1 MQYFLKMI
9 RNNSGYTYYFVL
21 IILLLSSC
29 TITRKV
35 PEGKYYLGANT
46 FEVKGGNFNKVEKST
61 LKQRFVNQLDDSSQT
76 KVKDVLFV
84 LHFITRPPVFD
95 TSFAGISARNIEAS
109 MYHIGYYGAS
119 STYRADTIG
128 KKVNVHYIVNAG
140 NPTLIDTVSYFLKKP
155 DIQEIVNN
163 SLDKTTLEADKPIT
177 KLAVTGE
184 ISRIVDTLR
193 NHGYYKFT
201 SAELRVR
208 GDTTIAALTRI
219 GDNPFEDLLLLAEAQ
234 AQKDSPKIKLAV
246 VLNPTTDSS
255 KLEQYRIR
263 NIYVLPD
270 FTPADKLTDS
280 FGISERKNS
289 HYILRYHEWLF
300 KVSFLARTIPLRS
313 GDIFSQKKYNET
325 LSNISKAGVWQ
336 SSNIRVIEV
345 PDSNVV
351 DLVIELIPSKKYGF
365 EASLEASY
373 SAVTSTSN
381 ALAGNLFGIST
392 NFSLTNRNIAK
403 QAIRMT
409 HSVRAGIELNNKNR
423 TNTSLINST
432 ELSYR
437 NNITL
442 PKLLTPFA
450 GLNNNRDKKGETFI
464 NTSLAFNNRLG
475 LFNSQN
481 INLNYGFTLKG
492 INERKWSFR
501 LLNAEFSYLFN
512 ETPTFQTIIDQNPF
526 LRYAY
531 NTAFIFG
538 TGASYSSVYR
548 NPTHL
553 TSLSKERVFNVN
565 FEESGLTIGRIL
577 PILKKYKRNFFKTD
591 FEYKYT
597 VTYPQTALA
606 FRMFL
611 GVGIPVGKKD
621 TTLPFFKQYFG
632 GGSNS
637 MRGWPVRGIGLGG
650 QKLAD
655 LTTNNTFNN
664 RTGDLQFETNLE
676 YRYIISR
683 IIPNTLTLGGAVF
696 VDAGNIWNIKNTT
709 PGFTDSAQFKFQNFY
724 KQLGV
729 SAGTGFRLDFNYFVL
744 RLDLGFRFKRP
755 ETSYIN
761 DGWHIPNIGFGD
773 AFKKLFS
780 GSFDNRKWR
789 YENFNFTIGINY
801 PF

>member
-1 MQYFLKMI
+1 MRYFLKMI
-9 RNNSGYTYYFVL
+9 RNKNGYLYYFVV
-21 IILLLSSC
+21 IMLLLSSC

-35 PEGKYYLGANT
+35 PEGKYYLGANS
-46 FEVKGGNFNKVEKST
+46 FEVKGGNFNKVEKSA
-61 LKQRFVNQLDDSSQT
+61 LKQRFNNQLEDSSQT
-76 KVKDVLFV
+76 SVKDVLFV
-84 LHFITRPPVFD
+84 LHFITRPPAFD
-95 TSFAGISARNIEAS
+95 TAYAAESARNIEAS
-109 MYHIGYYGAS
+109 MYHIGYYGAKT
-119 STYRADTIG
+119 TYRADTSG
-128 KKVNVHYIVNAG
+128 KKVDVHYLVEAG

-155 DIQEIVNN
+155 DLQEIVNN
-163 SLDKTTLEADKPIT
+163 SLNKKILEPNKPIT
-177 KLAVTGE
+177 KAAVTGE
-184 ISRIVDTLR
+184 IARIVDTLR

-208 GDTTIAALTRI
+208 GDTTIAALTQI
-219 GDNPFEDLLLLAEAQ
+219 GNNPFEDLLLLAQAQ

-246 VLNPTTDSS
+246 VLNPTNDSS
-255 KLEQYRIR
+255 KLAQYRIR

-270 FTPADKLTDS
+270 FIPTDKLTDS
-280 FGISERKNS
+280 FGISERKNKN
-289 HYILRYHEWLF
+289 YILRYHEWLF

-325 LSNISKAGVWQ
+325 LTNISKAGVWQ
-336 SSNIRVIEV
+336 SSNIRILEV

-351 DLVIELIPSKKYGF
+351 DLVIELVPAKKFGF

-373 SAVTSTSN
+373 SAVTNTSN

-392 NFSLTNRNIAK
+392 NFSLTNRNIAQ

-423 TNTSLINST
+423 TNTSIINST

-442 PKLLTPFA
+442 PKLLTPFP
-450 GLNNNRDKKGETFI
+450 GLNNNRNKVGETFV

-481 INLNYGFTLKG
+481 INLNYGFSLKG
-492 INERKWSFR
+492 IRDRRWSFR
-501 LLNAEFSYLFN
+501 LLNLEFSYLFN
-512 ETPTFQTIIDQNPF
+512 ESAAFQTIIDENPF
-526 LRYAY
+526 LKYAY
-531 NTAFIFG
+531 NTAFVIG

-548 NPTHL
+548 NPRHL
-553 TSLSKERVFNVN
+553 TSLSRERTFTAN
-565 FEESGLTIGRIL
+565 FEESGLTYGLL
-577 PILKKYKRNFFKTD
+577 PILKKYKRKYVKTD

-597 VTYPQTALA
+597 VTYPNTAVA
-606 FRMFL
+606 FRMFV
-611 GVGIPVGKKD
+611 GVGIPLGKD

-655 LTTNNTFNN
+655 LSDNNFND
-664 RTGDLQFETNLE
+664 RTGDLQFESNVE
-676 YRYIISR
+676 YRYVISR
-683 IIPNTLTLGGAVF
+683 IIPNTLTLGGALF
-696 VDAGNIWNIKNTT
+696 VDVGNIWNVKNTT
-709 PGFTDSAQFKFQNFY
+709 PGFTDSAQFKIKNFY
-724 KQLGV
+724 QQLGV

-761 DGWHIPNIGFGD
+761 DGWHVPNIGFRD

-780 GSFDNRKWR
+780 GTYENRKWR

>member
-1 MQYFLKMI
+1 MRYFLKMI
-9 RNNSGYTYYFVL
+9 GNKNGYLYYFVV

-35 PEGKYYLGANT
+35 PEGKYYLGANS

-61 LKQRFVNQLDDSSQT
+61 LKQRFNNQLDDSSQT
-76 KVKDVLFV
+76 SVKDVLFL

-95 TSFAGISARNIEAS
+95 TAYAARSARNIEAS
-109 MYHIGYYGAS
+109 MFHIGYYNAKT
-119 STYRADTIG
+119 TYRADTIG
-128 KKVNVHYIVNAG
+128 KKVNVHYVVEAG
-140 NPTLIDTVSYFLKKP
+140 KPTLIDTVSYFLKKP

-163 SLDKTTLEADKPIT
+163 SLDKKVLVPNRPIT
-177 KLAVTGE
+177 KVAVTGE
-184 ISRIVDTLR
+184 IARIVDSLR

-208 GDTTIAALTRI
+208 GDTTIAALTQI

-246 VLNPTTDSS
+246 VLNPTNDSS

-270 FTPADKLTDS
+270 FAATDRLTDS
-280 FGISERKNS
+280 FGINERKNE
-289 HYILRYHEWLF
+289 HYIIRYHESLF
-300 KVSFLARTIPLRS
+300 KISFLARTIPLRS
-313 GDIFSQKKYNET
+313 GDIFSQKRYNET
-325 LSNISKAGVWQ
+325 LSNLSKAGVWQ
-336 SSNIRVIEV
+336 SSNIRILEV

-351 DLVIELIPSKKYGF
+351 DLVIELVPAKKFGF

-373 SAVTSTSN
+373 SAVTNTSN
-381 ALAGNLFGIST
+381 ALAGNLFGFST

-409 HSVRAGIELNNKNR
+409 HSIRAGLELNNRNR

-432 ELSYR
+432 ELGYR

-442 PKLLTPFA
+442 PKLLTPFPK
-450 GLNNNRDKKGETFI
+450 LNNNKGFKGETFV
-464 NTSLAFNNRLG
+464 NTSLAYNNRLG
-475 LFNSQN
+475 LFNIQN
-481 INLNYGFTLKG
+481 FNLNYGFTIKRKY
-492 INERKWSFR
+492 ERKWSFR

-512 ETPTFQTIIDQNPF
+512 ETAAFQTIINDNPF

-548 NPTHL
+548 NPKHV
-553 TSLSKERVFNVN
+553 TSLSKERTFTAN

-577 PILKKYKRNFFKTD
+577 PILKKYKRNYFKTD

-597 VTYPQTALA
+597 VTYPKTALA
-606 FRMFL
+606 FRMFM

-621 TTLPFFKQYFG
+621 TSLPFFKQYYG

-655 LTTNNTFNN
+655 ITNNNSFNN
-664 RTGDLQFETNLE
+664 RTGDLQFESNVE
-676 YRYIISR
+676 YRYIISQ

-696 VDAGNIWNIKNTT
+696 IDAGNIWNVKNST
-709 PGFTDSAQFKFQNFY
+709 PGIPDSAQFKIKNFY

-761 DGWHIPNIGFGD
+761 DGWHVPNIGFKD